1 MNKRN
6 SHALACLVFAI
17 LLCSAAS
24 AILATVASPLD
35 MVRETTVQVLD
46 RIAGQ
51 RKELN
56 ANPGKVY
63 ELVNELV
70 LPRFDF
76 EYMSRLVLGKHWT
89 RATDDQKTEFMIAF
103 RELLVRT
110 YASTLLNYADQ
121 EIEYMPL
128 RMDSGADDA
137 TVSTRVVGGGAPP
150 IPIDYSL
157 HQKAGEWRVYDVV
170 IDNISLVAQYRTSY
184 ASHIQRYKM
193 DGLIRQMQKLNER
206 NR

>member
-1 MNKRN
+1 MNKRTFRT
-6 SHALACLVFAI
+6 LVLVFI
-17 LLCSAAS
+17 LSLCATAS
-24 AILATVASPLD
+24 AMPVASTSPLD
-35 MVRETTVQVLD
+35 LIKETADQVLN

-51 RKELN
+51 REELR

-63 ELVNELV
+63 DLVNELV

-76 EYMSRLVLGKHWT
+76 EYMSQLVLGKYWP
-89 RATDDQKTEFMIAF
+89 RASAEQQTEFVIAF
-103 RELLVRT
+103 RELLIRT

-128 RMDSGADDA
+128 RMDSGATVA
-137 TVSTRVVGGGAPP
+137 TVSTRVIGGGAPP
-150 IPIDYSL
+150 IPIIYSL
-157 HQKAGEWRVYDVV
+157 HQKAGEWTVYDVA

-184 ASHIQRYKM
+184 SAHIQRHKM
-193 DGLIRQMQKLNER
+193 DGLIRQMNKLNER

>member
-1 MNKRN
+1 MNKR
-6 SHALACLVFAI
+6 SSKTLALVFAI
-17 LLCSAAS
+17 LLCSSTS
-24 AILATVASPLD
+24 ALFATVQNPLD
-35 MVRETTVQVLD
+35 LVRETTVQVLE

-51 RKELN
+51 REELN

-63 ELVNELV
+63 DLVDELV

-76 EYMSRLVLGKHWT
+76 EYMSQLVLGKHWS
-89 RATDDQKTEFMIAF
+89 RASAEQKTAFMIAF

-110 YASTLLNYADQ
+110 YAATLLNYADQ

-128 RMDSGADDA
+128 RMDSAAADA

-157 HQKAGEWRVYDVV
+157 HQKAGEWLVYDVM
-170 IDNISLVAQYRTSY
+170 IDKISLVAQYRTSY